1 MAEQATIYVVDDDEA
16 IRDGISD
23 LVESMGLK
31 SQVFASAEE
40 FLQVYSASGPACLI
54 LDVRMTGMSGLELQ
68 QTLAERE
75 IDIPVI
81 IVTGHGDIPMAVEAM
96 DRGAV
101 DFIEK
106 PFREQALWK
115 SIKKALTIAAESAN
129 IKAKKAELK
138 KTLALL
144 SPKELKVM
152 KLLVTGK
159 IDKQIAN
166 ELGVSRRT
174 VAFHRMDI
182 LRKMEVSSVVELASL
197 VSKMNNSF

>member
-1 MAEQATIYVVDDDEA
+1 MAEQATIYIVDDDEA

-54 LDVRMTGMSGLELQ
+54 LDVRMAGMSGLELQ

-96 DRGAV
+96 DKGAV

-115 SIKKALTIAAESAN
+115 SVKKALTVAAESAN
-129 IKAKKAELK
+129 IKAGKTELK
-138 KTLALL
+138 KTLTLL
-144 SPKELKVM
+144 SSKELEVA

-159 IDKQIAN
+159 VDKQIAT
-166 ELGVSRRT
+166 ELGVSRRA
-174 VAFHRMDI
+174 VAFHRVDI

-197 VSKMNNSF
+197 ISKMNISL

>member
-31 SQVFASAEE
+31 PQVFASAEE

-144 SPKELKVM
+144 SPKELEVA

>member
-1 MAEQATIYVVDDDEA
+1 MVEQAIVYVVDDDEA

-54 LDVRMTGMSGLELQ
+54 LDVRMAGMSGLELQ

-96 DRGAV
+96 DKGAV

-115 SIKKALTIAAESAN
+115 SVKKALTVAAESAN
-129 IKAKKAELK
+129 IKAGKTELK
-138 KTLALL
+138 KTLTLL
-144 SPKELKVM
+144 SSKELEVA

-159 IDKQIAN
+159 VDKQIAT
-166 ELGVSRRT
+166 ELGVSRRA
-174 VAFHRMDI
+174 VAFHRADI

-197 VSKMNNSF
+197 ISKMNISL

>member
-1 MAEQATIYVVDDDEA
+1 MTEQATIYVVDDDEA

-31 SQVFASAEE
+31 TQAFASAEE
-40 FLQVYSASGPACLI
+40 FLQGYSASGPACLV

-75 IDIPVI
+75 IDIPIV

-96 DRGAV
+96 ERGAV

-115 SIKKALTIAAESAN
+115 SIKKGLTVAAESAD
-129 IKAKKAELK
+129 IKARKAKLK
-138 KTLALL
+138 KTLTLL
-144 SPKELKVM
+144 SPKELEVA

-159 IDKQIAN
+159 IDKQIAT
-166 ELGVSRRT
+166 ELGVSRRAI
-174 VAFHRMDI
+174 AFHRADI
-182 LRKMEVSSVVELASL
+182 LRKMEVSSVIELASL
-197 VSKMNNSF
+197 VSKVNHSF